1 VLAIKK
7 SPSLRQSAFTAGGDT
22 VRLTL
27 SRRTFFQNINQSIG
41 TKMQSTFDERNW
53 LAWLV
58 KVRILILTF
67 LLVIQLAVA
76 ELTPTVLPLRLFV
89 STIVL
94 WFSLSL
100 FYVVLLSFWQEHRL
114 QATLQILTDLVLVSL
129 VVHETGGW
137 DSSLN
142 FLYPLVIIVASILL
156 PRVWAYLVAA
166 LAFIL
171 YGTVLDLNFYGVV
184 RSYCT
189 THPGLKALQAIIFVN
204 LFAYLAVSY
213 LAGLLAAKLRQAR
226 VQLKD
231 ASGALE
237 SLQVLHENIIQSIS
251 SGLITTGLDGR
262 ITLVNSAAQKL
273 LDRTPDRLLG
283 TPVAKLFLDPLPNA
297 DSQQTHGEVR
307 FEVSSDKANPFRK
320 TFRVRVAQLN
330 VPERGALGYVYAF
343 DDLTEIR
350 RLEREVRMQ
359 DRLAAVGRLA
369 AAIAHEIRNPLT
381 SIAGSVSMLS
391 GIPEMNQEHRQ
402 LLDIVTRESQRL
414 NGIITDFLAYSRGKQ
429 YHFDKVDLVPL
440 LEDTL
445 TLVRHRMTAENTGI
459 TVESNLAV
467 REALAIADGDRLK
480 QVFWNFSENA
490 VRAMRDGG
498 TLKVA
503 IERIGDDW
511 QISFADTGSGM
522 TPQQTEKIFEPF
534 QSSFE
539 GGTGLGLA
547 VVYQIVQA
555 HEGKV
560 WARSRP
566 GQGTTFVLKLRRLD
580 ADRHAAQP
588 ATELNSGA
596 SESRVRPLAAL
607 AASAAEGRPRG

>member
-1 VLAIKK
+1 
-7 SPSLRQSAFTAGGDT
+7 
-22 VRLTL
+22 
-27 SRRTFFQNINQSIG
+27 
-41 TKMQSTFDERNW
+41 MQSTFDERNW

-67 LLVIQLAVA
+67 LLAIQLAVA
-76 ELTPTVLPLRLFV
+76 HLTPAPLPVRLFV
-89 STIVL
+89 STILL
-94 WFSLSL
+94 WFALSI
-100 FYVVLLSFWQEHRL
+100 FYTVLLSFWQEHRL
-114 QATLQILTDLVLVSL
+114 QAALQVLTDLALVSL

-142 FLYPLVIIVASILL
+142 FLYPLVIIVAGILL
-156 PRVWAYLVAA
+156 PRVWAHLVAA

-171 YGTVLDLNFYGVV
+171 YGTVLELNYYGLVK
-184 RSYCT
+184 SYCT
-189 THPGLKALQAIIFVN
+189 THPELKTLQAIIFVN
-204 LFAYLAVSY
+204 LFAYVAIAY
-213 LAGLLAAKLRQAR
+213 LAGLLTTKLRQAR
-226 VQLKD
+226 VQLRN

-237 SLQVLHENIIQSIS
+237 NLQILHENIIQSIS

-273 LDRTPDRLLG
+273 LECTPDQLLG
-283 TPVAKLFLDPLPNA
+283 RPVNIVFLDALPNVE
-297 DSQQTHGEVR
+297 SQQTHAEVR
-307 FEVSSDKANPFRK
+307 FDTATAFRK
-320 TFRVRVAQLN
+320 TVRVRVATLN
-330 VPERGALGYVYAF
+330 VPDRGPLGYVYAL

-350 RLEREVRMQ
+350 RLEREVRLQ

-391 GIPEMNQEHRQ
+391 GIPEMNAEHRQ

-429 YHFDKVDLVPL
+429 YRFEKTDLVPL

-445 TLVRHRMTAENTGI
+445 TLMRHRMTAENTGI
-459 TVESNLAV
+459 LIESRFDV
-467 REALAIADGDRLK
+467 REAWTLADGDKIK
-480 QVFWNFSENA
+480 QVFWNFGENA
-490 VRAMRDGG
+490 VRAMRNGG

-503 IERIGDDW
+503 IERLKDDW
-511 QISFADTGSGM
+511 QVSFADTGTGM
-522 TPQQTEKIFEPF
+522 TSQQMEKIFEPF
-534 QSSFE
+534 QSNFE

-560 WARSRP
+560 WARSKP
-566 GQGTTFVLKLRRLD
+566 EQGTTFVLRLRRCD
-580 ADRHAAQP
+580 SERHMNRSPSISSFAAP
-588 ATELNSGA
+588 AA
-596 SESRVRPLAAL
+596 PAQLATA
-607 AASAAEGRPRG
+607 AAEGRSRG